1 MGDDKAKRFFKS
13 LSKPTVGWF
22 YLICAGLCIVL
33 FVTKHVLNTPI
44 YGHDA
49 ILLLITIYLAIT
61 ECYVNFTEEEEHKKT
76 ETFTSSG
83 NAKLVL
89 VTSSNCQYC
98 TNYLYSSAWKQ
109 IKQLLGNVAVNY
121 DINIDRDKINNL
133 GINMVTSVPAM
144 YFYSSKKGAVI
155 YNDDIYNI
163 SKVYNAVTKF
173 NNNN

>member
-22 YLICAGLCIVL
+22 YLICAGLCLVL
-33 FVTKHVLNTPI
+33 FVTKHVLERPI

-76 ETFTSSG
+76 ETFSSAITG

-89 VTSSNCQYC
+89 VTSTYCQYC

-109 IKQLLGNVAVNY
+109 IKQLLGNLAVNY
-121 DINIDRDKINNL
+121 DVNIDSNKLNSL
-133 GINMVTSVPAM
+133 GINTVTSVPAM
-144 YFYSSKKGAVI
+144 YFYSSRTGAI
-155 YNDDIYNI
+155 SYNDDIYNTT
-163 SKVYNAVTKF
+163 KVYNAFKKQ
-173 NNNN
+173 